1 MKQGKLKI
9 LRWIWITLG
18 ICFFLWMV
26 NSYQTK
32 GVDETILT
40 SNSSIQVDNTAD
52 FIAFIPKKGFQKVF
66 IFYPGAMVAWDA
78 YAPLCRKIA
87 ENGYKSIIIKMP
99 WRLPSYGYN
108 KPKELDLF
116 RDKTKQ
122 YILAGHSKG
131 GMMAAQFV
139 YENPTLIDKLILL
152 GTTHPRDF
160 DLSKSSIPIMKIYGS
175 NDGVADKKS
184 VESNM
189 PKLPLTTK
197 YVLIKGGNHSQ
208 FGYYGSQLG
217 DNEAS
222 INREVQ
228 QKIILDSI
236 LSFIKS

>member
-9 LRWIWITLG
+9 LRWIWITFG

-32 GVDETILT
+32 GIDKTILK
-40 SNSSIQVDNTAD
+40 SNSSVQVDDTDD
-52 FIAFIPKKGFQKVF
+52 FIAFASKKGFQKVV

-78 YAPLCRKIA
+78 YTPLCRKIA
-87 ENGYKSIIIKMP
+87 ENGFKSIIIKMP
-99 WRLPSYGYN
+99 FRLPSYGYN

-122 YILAGHSKG
+122 YILMGHSKG

-139 YENPTLIDKLILL
+139 HENPTLIDKLILL

-160 DLSKSSIPIMKIYGS
+160 DLSKSTIPMMKIYGS
-175 NDGVADKKS
+175 NDGVADTNSINLNKS
-184 VESNM
+184 
-189 PKLPLTTK
+189 KLPATTK

-222 INREVQ
+222 ISREEQ